1 MAEGVAYLHGR
12 NIVHRDLKPE
22 NLLVENSGPR
32 PVVKIADF
40 GLARVCGQTGAGG
53 FNINQYYMDTI
64 AGTRYYWPPEMLR
77 HMLAQQADQVT
88 YTAKTDIWAMG
99 IIIAAI
105 LDRMIDPLRP
115 GKLQPVIPVDE
126 QAMPVAEAILRYP
139 GFPLADMLMKSE
151 PPGSRVKDLAL
162 SMLAVNP
169 HQRPTSDQV
178 LRSLRHITNPSNRAN
193 VPGPPAMPPPVPHIP
208 SMPAPPPYTSS
219 LPPSYSSAMRSP
231 CPLARPPSPMH
242 TVVEI
247 PVESS
252 ERDSENQTS
261 WMACCCAA
269 CWKWDSDKKFYSLA
283 GKGLGWVIV
292 LLIMWVIAIAV
303 VFYLFPIFFCYY
315 LYCHKHCCDDS

>member
-1 MAEGVAYLHGR
+1 MDRYTNLRKLGQGAFGTVYKAKCTTDGITYALKRLTVYSSDSAELIQREINALR
-12 NIVHRDLKPE
+12 Q
-22 NLLVENSGPR
+22 
-32 PVVKIADF
+32 IADF

-151 PPGSRVKDLAL
+151 PPGSRVKGKCPRASSNAATSSAHSIDACTTSLHLIATTFLFVSDAL
-162 SMLAVNP
+162 SLPFGKAP
-169 HQRPTSDQV
+169 
-178 LRSLRHITNPSNRAN
+178 ITYAHRCGD
-193 VPGPPAMPPPVPHIP
+193 PG
-208 SMPAPPPYTSS
+208 
-219 LPPSYSSAMRSP
+219 
-231 CPLARPPSPMH
+231 
-242 TVVEI
+242 
-247 PVESS
+247 
-252 ERDSENQTS
+252 
-261 WMACCCAA
+261 
-269 CWKWDSDKKFYSLA
+269 
-283 GKGLGWVIV
+283 
-292 LLIMWVIAIAV
+292 
-303 VFYLFPIFFCYY
+303 
-315 LYCHKHCCDDS
+315 